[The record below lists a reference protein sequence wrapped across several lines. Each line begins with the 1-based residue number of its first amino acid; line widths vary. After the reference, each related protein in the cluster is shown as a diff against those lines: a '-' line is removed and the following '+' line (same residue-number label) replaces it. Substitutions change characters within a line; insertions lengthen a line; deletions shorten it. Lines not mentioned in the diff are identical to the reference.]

1 MADKTS
7 LTLTNFP
14 PCGFVKLNNEVIN
27 GLEGEVS
34 ETVTVVIPNI
44 PNGNHSLEVDSGLGF
59 GIRKYNDVLICKDGS
74 EKTIDLS
81 RFFCTLCIEG
91 YDVNY
96 KLYID
101 NMPAK
106 YYISNDSIVTGIN
119 VGKHNLLFKSKDR
132 EFERDV
138 EIKQG
143 FNKITFENKKA
154 IEDEKTESLLI
165 EENDKLSKEELSRM
179 VMELGKV
186 NTVKVSKNGIKI
198 IKSEPE
204 RFERPKRDV
213 FIPPPLPRI
222 KAKRVESIDG
232 NISIPSPVVEETSKP
247 KKSEAKNTVNNSI
260 TNTKVIERETNNSG
274 NIRTNVVDIN
284 SVRQERI
291 ENNGN
296 AVEDD
301 GSIVGKIGLGGAL
314 AAGLYLIFKK

>member
-1 MADKTS
+1 MTEKTS

-14 PCGFVKLNNEVIN
+14 PCGFVKLNNEVVS

-44 PNGNHSLEVDSGLGF
+44 PNGNHSLEVDSGLGI
-59 GIRKYNDVLICKDGS
+59 GIRKYNDIVICKDGS

-81 RFFCTLCIEG
+81 RFFCTLCIQD

-106 YYISNDSIVTGIN
+106 YYVSNDSIVTGIA
-119 VGKHNLLFKSKDR
+119 VGKHNLLFKSKDN
-132 EFERDV
+132 EFEKDV

-143 FNKITFENKKA
+143 FNKIHFERKKVENKE
-154 IEDEKTESLLI
+154 IGDELI

-179 VMELGKV
+179 IMELGKV
-186 NTVKVSKNGIKI
+186 SAVKVSKNGVRI
-198 IKSEPE
+198 IKNEPE
-204 RFERPKRDV
+204 KIERPKRDV

-232 NISIPSPVVEETSKP
+232 NISIPAPVVEEVREV
-247 KKSEAKNTVNNSI
+247 KKNNTDNVTKQSI
-260 TNTKVIERETNNSG
+260 GNLNEKVENSG
-274 NIRTNVVDIN
+274 EVRADNIVDIN
-284 SVRQERI
+284 SVRQERV
-291 ENNGN
+291 ENNGVGV
-296 AVEDD
+296 VEED
-301 GSIVGKIGLGGAL
+301 SIVSKIGLGGAL
-314 AAGLYLIFKK
+314 AAGLYFLFRK

>member
-1 MADKTS
+1 MTEKTS

-14 PCGFVKLNNEVIN
+14 PCGFVKLNNEVVN

-44 PNGNHSLEVDSGLGF
+44 SNGNHSLEVDSGLGI
-59 GIRKYNDVLICKDGS
+59 GIRKYNDIVICKDGS

-106 YYISNDSIVTGIN
+106 YYVSNDSIVTGIA
-119 VGKHNLLFKSKDR
+119 VGKHNLLFKSKDN
-132 EFERDV
+132 EFEKDV

-143 FNKITFENKKA
+143 FNKIQFERKKVENKE
-154 IEDEKTESLLI
+154 ISDELI

-186 NTVKVSKNGIKI
+186 SAVKVSKNGVRI
-198 IKSEPE
+198 IKNEPE
-204 RFERPKRDV
+204 KIERPKRDV

-232 NISIPSPVVEETSKP
+232 NISIPAPIVEE
-247 KKSEAKNTVNNSI
+247 KKETKKNSVDNVVKQNSNNLKE
-260 TNTKVIERETNNSG
+260 KVENSG
-274 NIRTNVVDIN
+274 NVIDLN
-284 SVRQERI
+284 SVRQERV
-291 ENNGN
+291 ENNIN
-296 AVEDD
+296 TVEDES
-301 GSIVGKIGLGGAL
+301 SIVGKIGLGGAL
-314 AAGLYLIFKK
+314 AAGLYFLFKK

>member
-1 MADKTS
+1 MTEKAS

-14 PCGFVKLNNEVIN
+14 PCGFVKLNNEVVS

-44 PNGNHSLEVDSGLGF
+44 PNGNHSLEVDSGLGI
-59 GIRKYNDVLICKDGS
+59 GIRKYNDIVICKDGN

-81 RFFCTLCIEG
+81 RFFCTLCIQD

-106 YYISNDSIVTGIN
+106 YYVSNDSIVTGIA
-119 VGKHNLLFKSKDR
+119 VGKHNLLFKSKDN
-132 EFERDV
+132 EFEKDV

-143 FNKITFENKKA
+143 FNKIQFERKKVENKE
-154 IEDEKTESLLI
+154 IGDELI

-186 NTVKVSKNGIKI
+186 SAVKVSKNGVRI
-198 IKSEPE
+198 IKNEPE
-204 RFERPKRDV
+204 KIERPKRDV

-232 NISIPSPVVEETSKP
+232 NISIPAPVVEEKKEMKKNSVDSVVKHNSNNLKEKIETSG
-247 KKSEAKNTVNNSI
+247 TVI
-260 TNTKVIERETNNSG
+260 
-274 NIRTNVVDIN
+274 DLN

-291 ENNGN
+291 ESNVNT
-296 AVEDD
+296 VEEE

-314 AAGLYLIFKK
+314 AAGLYFLFKK

>member
-1 MADKTS
+1 MIEKTS

-14 PCGFVKLNNEVIN
+14 PCGFVKLNNEVVN

-44 PNGNHSLEVDSGLGF
+44 SNGNHSLEVDSGLGI
-59 GIRKYNDVLICKDGS
+59 GIRKYNDIVICKDGS

-81 RFFCTLCIEG
+81 RFFCTLCIQD

-106 YYISNDSIVTGIN
+106 YYVSNDSIVTGIA
-119 VGKHNLLFKSKDR
+119 VGKHNLLFKSKDN
-132 EFERDV
+132 EFEKDI

-143 FNKITFENKKA
+143 FNKIQFERKKIENKE
-154 IEDEKTESLLI
+154 IGNELT

-186 NTVKVSKNGIKI
+186 SSVKVSKNGVRI
-198 IKSEPE
+198 IKNEPE
-204 RFERPKRDV
+204 KIERPKRDV

-232 NISIPSPVVEETSKP
+232 NISIPAPVVEE
-247 KKSEAKNTVNNSI
+247 KKETKKNSVDNVVKQNINNLKE
-260 TNTKVIERETNNSG
+260 KVENSG
-274 NIRTNVVDIN
+274 TVIDLN
-284 SVRQERI
+284 SVRQERV
-291 ENNGN
+291 ENNIN
-296 AVEDD
+296 TVEDES
-301 GSIVGKIGLGGAL
+301 SIVGKIGLGGAL
-314 AAGLYLIFKK
+314 AAGLYFLFRK

>member
-1 MADKTS
+1 MTEKTS

-14 PCGFVKLNNEVIN
+14 PCGFVKLNNEVVN

-44 PNGNHSLEVDSGLGF
+44 SNGNHSLEVDSGLGI
-59 GIRKYNDVLICKDGS
+59 GIRKYNDIVICKDGS

-81 RFFCTLCIEG
+81 RFFCTLCIQD

-106 YYISNDSIVTGIN
+106 YYVSNDSIVTGIA
-119 VGKHNLLFKSKDR
+119 VGKHNLLFKSKDN
-132 EFERDV
+132 EFEKDV

-143 FNKITFENKKA
+143 FNKIHFERKKVENKE
-154 IEDEKTESLLI
+154 IGDELI

-179 VMELGKV
+179 IMELGKV
-186 NTVKVSKNGIKI
+186 SAVKVSKNGVRI
-198 IKSEPE
+198 IKNEPE
-204 RFERPKRDV
+204 KIERPKRDV

-232 NISIPSPVVEETSKP
+232 NISIPAPVVEE
-247 KKSEAKNTVNNSI
+247 KKETKKNSVDNVVKQNINNLKE
-260 TNTKVIERETNNSG
+260 KVENSG
-274 NIRTNVVDIN
+274 TVIDLN
-284 SVRQERI
+284 SVRQERV
-291 ENNGN
+291 ENNIN
-296 AVEDD
+296 TVEDES
-301 GSIVGKIGLGGAL
+301 SIVGKIGLGGAL
-314 AAGLYLIFKK
+314 AAGLYFLFRK

>member
-1 MADKTS
+1 MTEKAS

-14 PCGFVKLNNEVIN
+14 PCGFVKLNNEVVN

-44 PNGNHSLEVDSGLGF
+44 PTGNHSLEVDSGLGM
-59 GIRKYNDVLICKDGS
+59 GIRKYNDIVICKDGN

-81 RFFCTLCIEG
+81 RFFCTLCIQN

-106 YYISNDSIVTGIN
+106 YYVSNDSIVTGVA
-119 VGKHNLLFKSKDR
+119 VGKHNLLFKSRDN
-132 EFERDV
+132 EFEKDV

-143 FNKITFENKKA
+143 FNKIQFERKKVENEE
-154 IEDEKTESLLI
+154 ISDELI
-165 EENDKLSKEELSRM
+165 EENDRLSKEELSRM

-186 NTVKVSKNGIKI
+186 SAVKVSKNGVRI
-198 IKSEPE
+198 IKNEPE
-204 RFERPKRDV
+204 KIERPKRDV

-232 NISIPSPVVEETSKP
+232 NISIPAPVVEE
-247 KKSEAKNTVNNSI
+247 KKETKKNSVDNVVKQNSNNLKE
-260 TNTKVIERETNNSG
+260 KVENSG
-274 NIRTNVVDIN
+274 NVIDLN
-284 SVRQERI
+284 SVRQERV
-291 ENNGN
+291 ENNIN
-296 AVEDD
+296 TVEDES
-301 GSIVGKIGLGGAL
+301 SIVGKIGLGGAL
-314 AAGLYLIFKK
+314 AAGLYFLFRK

>member
-1 MADKTS
+1 MIEKTS

-14 PCGFVKLNNEVIN
+14 PCGFVKLNNEVVN

-44 PNGNHSLEVDSGLGF
+44 PTGNHSLEVDSGLGM
-59 GIRKYNDVLICKDGS
+59 GIRKYNDIVICKDGN

-81 RFFCTLCIEG
+81 RFFCTLCIQD

-106 YYISNDSIVTGIN
+106 YYVSNDSIVTGIA
-119 VGKHNLLFKSKDR
+119 VGKHNLLFKSRDN
-132 EFERDV
+132 EFEKDV

-143 FNKITFENKKA
+143 FNKIQFERKKVENKE
-154 IEDEKTESLLI
+154 ISDELI

-179 VMELGKV
+179 IMELGKV
-186 NTVKVSKNGIKI
+186 SAVKVSKNGVRI
-198 IKSEPE
+198 IKNEPE
-204 RFERPKRDV
+204 KIERPKRDV

-232 NISIPSPVVEETSKP
+232 NISIPAPVVEE
-247 KKSEAKNTVNNSI
+247 KKETKKNSVDNVVKQNINNLKE
-260 TNTKVIERETNNSG
+260 KVENSG
-274 NIRTNVVDIN
+274 TVIDLN
-284 SVRQERI
+284 SVRRERV
-291 ENNGN
+291 ENNIN
-296 AVEDD
+296 TVEDES
-301 GSIVGKIGLGGAL
+301 SIVGKIGLGGAL
-314 AAGLYLIFKK
+314 AAGLYFLFRK

>member
-1 MADKTS
+1 MTEKTS

-14 PCGFVKLNNEVIN
+14 PCGFVKLNNEVVN

-44 PNGNHSLEVDSGLGF
+44 SNGNHSLEVDSGLGI
-59 GIRKYNDVLICKDGS
+59 GIRKYNDIVICKDGS

-81 RFFCTLCIEG
+81 RFFCTLCIQD

-106 YYISNDSIVTGIN
+106 YYVSNDSIVTGIA
-119 VGKHNLLFKSKDR
+119 VGKHNLLFKSKDN
-132 EFERDV
+132 EFEKDI

-143 FNKITFENKKA
+143 FNKIQFERKKIENKE
-154 IEDEKTESLLI
+154 IGNELT

-186 NTVKVSKNGIKI
+186 SSVKVSKNGVRI
-198 IKSEPE
+198 IKNEPE
-204 RFERPKRDV
+204 KIERPKRDV

-232 NISIPSPVVEETSKP
+232 NISIPAPVVEE
-247 KKSEAKNTVNNSI
+247 KKETKKNSVDNVVKQNINNLKE
-260 TNTKVIERETNNSG
+260 KVENSG
-274 NIRTNVVDIN
+274 TVIDLN
-284 SVRQERI
+284 SVRQERV
-291 ENNGN
+291 ENNIN
-296 AVEDD
+296 TVEDES
-301 GSIVGKIGLGGAL
+301 SIVGKIGLGGAL
-314 AAGLYLIFKK
+314 AAGLYFLFRK

>member
-1 MADKTS
+1 MIEKTS

-14 PCGFVKLNNEVIN
+14 PCGFVKLNNEVVN

-44 PNGNHSLEVDSGLGF
+44 SNGNHSLEVDSGLGI
-59 GIRKYNDVLICKDGS
+59 GIRKYNDIVICKDGS

-81 RFFCTLCIEG
+81 RFFCTLCIQD

-106 YYISNDSIVTGIN
+106 YYVSNDSIVTGIA
-119 VGKHNLLFKSKDR
+119 VGKHNLLFKSKDN
-132 EFERDV
+132 EFEKDI

-143 FNKITFENKKA
+143 FNKIQFERKKIENKE
-154 IEDEKTESLLI
+154 IGNELT

-186 NTVKVSKNGIKI
+186 SSVKVSKNGVRI
-198 IKSEPE
+198 IKNEPE
-204 RFERPKRDV
+204 KIERPKRDV

-232 NISIPSPVVEETSKP
+232 NISIPAPVVEE
-247 KKSEAKNTVNNSI
+247 KKETKKNSVDNVVKQNINNLKE
-260 TNTKVIERETNNSG
+260 KVENSG
-274 NIRTNVVDIN
+274 TVIDLN
-284 SVRQERI
+284 SVRRERV
-291 ENNGN
+291 ENNIN
-296 AVEDD
+296 TVEDES
-301 GSIVGKIGLGGAL
+301 SIVGKIGLGGAL
-314 AAGLYLIFKK
+314 AAGLYFLFRK